1 MGDVASLTNG
11 EQGFA
16 VVVRIDRLKI
26 DFRVNVTRALGQLAA
41 QAYAQGPATLVV
53 ALVPDIDGESD
64 YMFADVRLDGDETPG
79 RPMSLVTVGQPDRM
93 KFLIVGKAPPKP
105 PIVSR

>member
-1 MGDVASLTNG
+1 MSTQGVALDHYSHDGPWFCNDNPLGDVASLTNG

-41 QAYAQGPATLVV
+41 QAYAYV
-53 ALVPDIDGESD
+53 
-64 YMFADVRLDGDETPG
+64 
-79 RPMSLVTVGQPDRM
+79 
-93 KFLIVGKAPPKP
+93 
-105 PIVSR
+105 